1 MIIGEIM
8 PWLPITEDVL
18 MGSPPRARA
27 ATGDTEYGSRK
38 ERVQKR
44 MTSGRHSAPQ
54 PAPDPPSGKPLADRT
69 AIRVARIG
77 AVSAIVA
84 AAIGAVATLFSNRDP
99 AVTAPA
105 PLASASATVLPSSG
119 TDPSATVQSPATAP
133 SSTETPKAVASQL
146 FLSSQSPSKAATA
159 ALSARRSWKIEN
171 APFSHSIGFPG
182 LCSRADVT
190 YNLNGSYTSFNA
202 TAGIADGLSPKDT
215 SRSVEFDVFNGK
227 SGVEIYSGTAQYG
240 KSQTIKF
247 LVEEGITSIRLEASV
262 VGGGCLS
269 RQSVVVWGNA
279 WLGRLSSSGGRPV
292 ALESWSGAG
301 LLADVP
307 EQSCHGA

>member
-1 MIIGEIM
+1 MAAPNRRCAHGK
-8 PWLPITEDVL
+8 
-18 MGSPPRARA
+18 SPRARA
-27 ATGDTEYGSRK
+27 ATGDTEYGSRT

-54 PAPDPPSGKPLADRT
+54 SAPDPPSGKPLADRT
-69 AIRVARIG
+69 AIRVAGIG
-77 AVSAIVA
+77 GVSAIVA
-84 AAIGAVATLFSNRDP
+84 AAIVAVATYF
-99 AVTAPA
+99 
-105 PLASASATVLPSSG
+105 
-119 TDPSATVQSPATAP
+119 SATVQSPATAP
-133 SSTETPKAVASQL
+133 SSTETPKAIASQL

-202 TAGIADGLSPKDT
+202 TAGIADGLSPEDT

-247 LVEEGITSIRLEASV
+247 PVEEGITSIRLEASV

-269 RQSVVVWGNA
+269 SQSVVVWGNA

-292 ALESWSGAG
+292 ALQAS
-301 LLADVP
+301 
-307 EQSCHGA
+307 